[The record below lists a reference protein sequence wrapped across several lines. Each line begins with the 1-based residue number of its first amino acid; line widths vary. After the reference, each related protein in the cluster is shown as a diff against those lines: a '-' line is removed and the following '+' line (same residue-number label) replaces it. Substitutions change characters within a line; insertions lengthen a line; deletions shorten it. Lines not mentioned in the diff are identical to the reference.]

1 MERTWLEWFM
11 QTTCVVLFKIT
22 QKNYVKA
29 NHKLFNMIKN
39 RIFINTLGTK
49 IQVKLQYKPNNYCI
63 KYNKVPKQVLDNR
76 VQEFSKFMAKF
87 DYTKQFWCIALVM
100 KSTCHINTSTP
111 KYFNELFVSA
121 MIRQKWIDI
130 SFECLL
136 L

>member
-1 MERTWLEWFM
+1 M

-63 KYNKVPKQVLDNR
+63 KYNNISNQVLDNR

-87 DYTKQFWCIALVM
+87 DYTKQF
-100 KSTCHINTSTP
+100 
-111 KYFNELFVSA
+111 
-121 MIRQKWIDI
+121 
-130 SFECLL
+130 
-136 L
+136 